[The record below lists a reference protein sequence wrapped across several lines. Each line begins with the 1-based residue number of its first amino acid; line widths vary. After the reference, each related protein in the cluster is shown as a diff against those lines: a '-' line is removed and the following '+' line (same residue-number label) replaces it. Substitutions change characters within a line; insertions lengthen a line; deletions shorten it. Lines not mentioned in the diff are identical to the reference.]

1 MAAKKIA
8 TAAATT
14 SDVVV
19 HLHTGQKI
27 ANYFRRTFGIP
38 DVVILAMIAAMP
50 VVELRGA
57 IPVGVW
63 MNLPITTVLLAS
75 IIGNM
80 IPIIPL
86 LFLLK
91 NERLKWVL
99 IKNEYIFVVVVLV
112 V

>member
-1 MAAKKIA
+1 MVFCTLAMMYTPAAMAAKKVA
-8 TAAATT
+8 VAAAATPA
-14 SDVVV
+14 V

-27 ANYFRRTFGIP
+27 ANYFRSFGIP
-38 DVVILAMIAAMP
+38 DVVVLAMIAAMP

-75 IIGNM
+75 VIGNM
-80 IPIIPL
+80 VPIVPL

-91 NERLKWVL
+91 NERLK
-99 IKNEYIFVVVVLV
+99 
-112 V
+112 

>member
-1 MAAKKIA
+1 MVFCTLAMMYTPAAMAAKKVA
-8 TAAATT
+8 VAAAAAPA
-14 SDVVV
+14 V

-27 ANYFRRTFGIP
+27 ANYFRSFGIP
-38 DVVILAMIAAMP
+38 DVVVLAMIAAMP

-75 IIGNM
+75 VIGNM
-80 IPIIPL
+80 VPIVPL

-91 NERLKWVL
+91 NERLK
-99 IKNEYIFVVVVLV
+99 
-112 V
+112 

>member
-1 MAAKKIA
+1 
-8 TAAATT
+8 
-14 SDVVV
+14 
-19 HLHTGQKI
+19 
-27 ANYFRRTFGIP
+27 
-38 DVVILAMIAAMP
+38 
-50 VVELRGA
+50 
-57 IPVGVW
+57 
-63 MNLPITTVLLAS
+63 LLAS

-99 IKNEYIFVVVVLV
+99 IKNEYIFVVVLV